1 MNILLT
7 NLSHERK
14 NTKMTER
21 CCHFNLIIISP
32 FIAKHIKD
40 STTAKLDL

>member
-14 NTKMTER
+14 NPKMTER
-21 CCHFNLIIISP
+21 YCHFNLIIISQ
-32 FIAKHIKD
+32 FIAKHIID
-40 STTAKLDL
+40 STTAKLGL